1 MSQVLDL
8 VDLRVVELAKQL
20 QQWFHKHAEL
30 GWQEEETM
38 EHVTLVLNDGCQLN
52 PRQLKGG
59 IVCDIVNPD
68 LPGTPMIGFRADL
81 DALQI
86 QEKTGL
92 RCASRNPGVM
102 HACGH
107 DFHTGAL
114 LATATVLAANRHL
127 LARNIRLLFT
137 QAEEIPPGGEPEL
150 IRARGADGLTAV
162 YGLHVITSA
171 PEFGGVFPTGTFA
184 TRVGNITAHSDRVT
198 IRLECEGGHAIEV
211 RQKGSLTDAYSWWVD
226 KLRAEILN
234 PIPGALVHPAVP
246 TASTQAPNILP
257 SWLEFVVSFRAV
269 DRENYEQAVC
279 QLARIADLFRKVFPT
294 TVLTIDHPTGHIP
307 TFNDPAISLTATQ
320 AARDVLNWAARSNTV
335 ITPPRV
341 WTDCPQIMGG
351 ESFGRFDHDFGIRS
365 NYMMIGAGGITDD
378 EQAIHG
384 HGHHTPVF
392 NPDERVLPLMLAYW
406 LALAMQL

>member
-52 PRQLKGG
+52 PRRLKGG
-59 IVCDIVNPD
+59 IVCDIINPN
-68 LPGTPMIGFRADL
+68 LPAETPMIGFRADL
-81 DALQI
+81 DALPI

-92 RCASRNPGVM
+92 RYASRNQGVM

-114 LATATVLAANRHL
+114 LATASLLAQHKHL
-127 LARNIRLLFT
+127 LTRHVRLLFT

-150 IRARGADGLTAV
+150 IQARGADGLTAV
-162 YGLHVITSA
+162 YGPHVITSA
-171 PEFGGVFPTGTFA
+171 PEFGGVLPTGTFA

-211 RQKGSLTDAYSWWVD
+211 RQKGSLTDAHSWWVNR
-226 KLRAEILN
+226 LRAEILN

-307 TFNDPAISLTATQ
+307 AYNDPEISMSATA
-320 AARDVLNWAARSNTV
+320 AACDVRDWAAHNLTLV
-335 ITPPRV
+335 QPEI

-351 ESFGRFDHDFGIRS
+351 ESFGRFAEAKIRS
-365 NYMMIGAGGITDD
+365 NYMMLGAGGLT
-378 EQAIHG
+378 EAEKLVHG
-384 HGHHTPVF
+384 HGHHTPKF